1 MAKSTMAK
9 PFYNSTIPSDWT
21 APEFG
26 EIFSFLK
33 SFSFSRE
40 QLTSEKTVDEIQ
52 SIHYGDIHATFE
64 NEILDFEIE
73 STIPFVNDGLISKN
87 VLCDENFP
95 WLKDGDLII
104 ADASEDYA
112 GVAECVELKNVN
124 GRKIVS
130 GLHTFAARDKNE
142 KTEAGYRTY
151 ILNLP
156 QVVRELRRIATGFS
170 VFGVSKTNLTAV
182 KIPLPPLPEQKAI
195 AHILGLAD
203 DAINKNNQLI
213 AQKELYKK
221 WLMQNLLTGKKRL
234 KSNEKRKIDSGEF
247 VKIKVQDIA
256 TVFSGGTPL
265 RKYSEFYKGT
275 IPWIKSGEINNFE
288 IFETEEKI
296 TEEAIR
302 NSTTK
307 KVTKDTI
314 LIALYGATAGVVGI
328 TRIEAAINQAVL
340 AVIPDESKVDR
351 MYLLRCFQFYL
362 PKAVENLVQ
371 GGQPNLS
378 GGIILNYQFSITNS
392 LSEQVA
398 IAQVLQVSDKEIQLL
413 KAKTEKLREKK
424 KGLMQVLLTGKKR
437 LKINK

>member
-1 MAKSTMAK
+1 MIKSTMAK
-9 PFYNSTIPSDWT
+9 PFYNSTIPSDWEIKSLSELGT
-21 APEFG
+21 FSKGKGILKEQVISEGLPCVRYG
-26 EIFSFLK
+26 EIYTTYDFIVKKFK
-33 SFSFSRE
+33 SFISNEVAKECKEIKEGDVLFAGSGE
-40 QLTSEKTVDEIQ
+40 TAEEIGKAVAYIGTEKAFAGGDVIILSTKKEVDTACLSYALE
-52 SIHYGDIHATFE
+52 T
-64 NEILDFEIE
+64 DFAKKQKRTLGQGNSVVHIY
-73 STIPFVNDGLISKN
+73 SS
-87 VLCDENFP
+87 
-95 WLKDGDLII
+95 DL
-104 ADASEDYA
+104 
-112 GVAECVELKNVN
+112 GKL
-124 GRKIVS
+124 
-130 GLHTFAARDKNE
+130 
-142 KTEAGYRTY
+142 
-151 ILNLP
+151 
-156 QVVRELRRIATGFS
+156 
-170 VFGVSKTNLTAV
+170 